1 MSTRH
6 CNSYCSSPSSLHI
19 LLFSLGLQIPLVQ
32 FITSFYPS
40 ISPRFS
46 SFLSIRLSEFFGI
59 QWAVKSHKLLLLYV
73 WPCDR
78 KRKRRRR
85 EKRDFLLQ
93 HFWTF
98 PAPPVITHRHRST
111 RTAAKLHH
119 PYPPHPSISNP
130 LSSYKPPTPVPTRQ
144 HLHHFALESGSLHWT
159 TTRGLESDKTFRHGT
174 ASSDKTN
181 TFTNY
186 YRQVSL
192 TPTMVKV
199 WCSSPIFGQTFVN
212 NEASG
217 VFWNYFSINSD
228 MSTHFNV
235 SEMMLLCSKHNIKH
249 T

>member
-1 MSTRH
+1 MMTKRSFFGELSLQYISMFDFKNIFVYFWKISVLFKVSTLVLKQNKSIRH
-6 CNSYCSSPSSLHI
+6 CNSYCSFPSSLHI
-19 LLFSLGLQIPLVQ
+19 FLFSLGLQIPLVQ

-85 EKRDFLLQ
+85 EKGDFLLQ

-111 RTAAKLHH
+111 RTAAKLH
-119 PYPPHPSISNP
+119 PPISNP
-130 LSSYKPPTPVPTRQ
+130 LSSYKPPTHTPVPTRQ
-144 HLHHFALESGSLHWT
+144 HLHHFALESGSLHRT

-181 TFTNY
+181 TFTN
-186 YRQVSL
+186 
-192 TPTMVKV
+192 
-199 WCSSPIFGQTFVN
+199 
-212 NEASG
+212 
-217 VFWNYFSINSD
+217 
-228 MSTHFNV
+228 
-235 SEMMLLCSKHNIKH
+235 
-249 T
+249 